1 MRNAVY
7 TYNNNNKSLSIGD
20 LMEMRNAVNMVLAT
34 LANKPRLHA
43 QAKNGVTGRVRNLL
57 QKTIMDVNKCECYPL
72 LLLDPNN
79 EKLLV
84 DELNRCNLL
93 NSTEGTRVWSA
104 DGTTIKEDIDETLKM
119 IKDPANLRIQVMI
132 KKIQLQEDLVLIRKH
147 FLDPASELKKKIES
161 MQKKIDAAKQ
171 QILDIKS
178 KGLAVDVS
186 VLNGTIATIEA
197 KQYNQLV
204 EDNALTCNRIDGC
217 IKAVDDELLRMASIK
232 GITDAQRNFSYN
244 EMLNGGGTYITGV
257 GLIRVQDQLLSP
269 AKPTMM
275 NIIANIPPAIDVDI
289 NKLEVLSRALQAA
302 ATAAAASKP
311 AAGAVPKPA
320 PAGATPT
327 PTATGAVPKPA
338 ATGAA
343 PTPTAAGAMPKPAP
357 TGAVPTPT
365 AAGAVPKPVP
375 TGATPTPTAAA
386 GAVPKKPAPAARPL
400 TDDERKAAF
409 ADYWRSNRKQFKQW
423 EPGNPA
429 PTSWEPTDDVANE
442 IRKGTWK
449 PRP

>member
-1 MRNAVY
+1 
-7 TYNNNNKSLSIGD
+7 
-20 LMEMRNAVNMVLAT
+20 
-34 LANKPRLHA
+34 
-43 QAKNGVTGRVRNLL
+43 
-57 QKTIMDVNKCECYPL
+57 
-72 LLLDPNN
+72 
-79 EKLLV
+79 
-84 DELNRCNLL
+84 
-93 NSTEGTRVWSA
+93 
-104 DGTTIKEDIDETLKM
+104 
-119 IKDPANLRIQVMI
+119 
-132 KKIQLQEDLVLIRKH
+132 
-147 FLDPASELKKKIES
+147 

-171 QILDIKS
+171 QILDIQS

-204 EDNALTCNRIDGC
+204 EDNALICNRIDGC

-244 EMLNGGGTYITGV
+244 EMLHGGGINITGV
-257 GLIRVQDQLLSP
+257 GLIRAQDQLLSP
-269 AKPTMM
+269 SKPTMD

-320 PAGATPT
+320 PAEATPTPAAAGAVPKPAPAGAAPTPAPTGATPT
-327 PTATGAVPKPA
+327 PAATGAMPKPAPTGETPTPAAAGAVPKPA

-343 PTPTAAGAMPKPAP
+343 PTPTAAGAVPKPAA
-357 TGAVPTPT
+357 TGAAPTPT
-365 AAGAVPKPVP
+365 AAGA
-375 TGATPTPTAAA
+375 A
-386 GAVPKKPAPAARPL
+386 PKKPAPAARPL

-409 ADYWRSNRKQFKQW
+409 ADYWGSNRKQFKQW